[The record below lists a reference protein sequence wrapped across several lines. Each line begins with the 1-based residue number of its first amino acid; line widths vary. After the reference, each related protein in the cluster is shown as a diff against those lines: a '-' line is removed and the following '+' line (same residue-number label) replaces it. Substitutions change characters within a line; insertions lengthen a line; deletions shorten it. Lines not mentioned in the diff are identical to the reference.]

1 MTDKKVSE
9 LSAITA
15 TADDDFLPIVDNSET
30 TGKNKKIT
38 LAQIKQ
44 HVDAPSHLS
53 DGSNISDPYTSNSVP
68 TTTVGAHLIP
78 DANVTYDLGS
88 AEKKF
93 RDLYLSSATIH
104 LGDGKISSKTTGEID
119 VAGVD
124 SSSDVIVDDST
135 KGVVLKSPNGH
146 YWRLTVDDNGMLA
159 TVDLGTDKP

>member
-1 MTDKKVSE
+1 LKSNAPG
-9 LSAITA
+9 LAIAT

-38 LAQIKQ
+38 LAQIKE
-44 HVDAPSHLS
+44 HVDSPSYLS
-53 DGSNISDPYTSNSVP
+53 DGSNISDPYTNQSVP
-68 TTTVGAHLIP
+68 TTTVSAHLIP
-78 DANVTYDLGS
+78 DTNVAHDLGS

-104 LGDGKISSKTTGEID
+104 LGDGKISSKTNGEIE

-124 SSSDVIVDDST
+124 STSDVIVDDPT

-146 YWRLTVDDNGMLA
+146 YWRLTVDDNGVLA
-159 TVDLGTDKP
+159 TADLGTDKP